1 MKRVFMAMLIVL
13 SIFIP
18 AAVSFADLSTDSGLS
33 TEISSDESEAQGEV
47 EEVDSE
53 MGLPGGGA

>member
-1 MKRVFMAMLIVL
+1 MKRVFMAMLIAL

-33 TEISSDESEAQGEV
+33 TEISSDESEAQEEI